1 MSPNVKEAF
10 GGANVACCGCAKV
23 GCCDCANGFDC
34 CDCANGFGAEMLLKA
49 GPAAVA
55 PRAPSRDFGVLNL
68 PDYVSGVMA
77 RRIHDEGRATSSGFK
92 ATYFLFLS

>member
-1 MSPNVKEAF
+1 
-10 GGANVACCGCAKV
+10 
-23 GCCDCANGFDC
+23 
-34 CDCANGFGAEMLLKA
+34 MLLKA